1 MASAEVP
8 ECSLC
13 SEHYDQE
20 NRFPRFLSCGHTFCS
35 TCLGK
40 VLENNSISCPD
51 CRKTT
56 SVPTGVA
63 GLTKN
68 YALSKM
74 GNTTPQY
81 VEGLHNCEA
90 CDVKHPATSWCLDCD
105 YDMCTTATRF
115 HTRSKASCDHK
126 VVSLEQLAVSVVCS
140 KHNEQFRL
148 FDEEC
153 NHLVCRSCV
162 TRMHKNHS
170 LLSLAEV
177 GSKYK
182 QEMEA
187 LAAQASA
194 RAEVI
199 KDAENGVM
207 NASSDMEKAYEEQR
221 AKIQSIFKKVSLSL
235 FHVNA
240 FFLYIVNQPIRLH
253 SVDMVEHNSIKRQES
268 KVAQSLTTP

>member
-1 MASAEVP
+1 MATAEVP
-8 ECSLC
+8 ECSIC
-13 SEHYDQE
+13 SEHYDHE
-20 NRFPRFLSCGHTFCS
+20 NRFPRLLSCGHTFCS
-35 TCLGK
+35 TCLEK
-40 VLENNSISCPD
+40 LLKNNYISCPD

-68 YALSKM
+68 FALSKM
-74 GNTTPQY
+74 GCTTPQY

-105 YDMCTTATRF
+105 YDMCTTATRL
-115 HTRSKASCDHK
+115 HPRSKASCAHK
-126 VVSLEQLAVSVVCS
+126 VVSLEQLAVSFFCS
-140 KHNEQFRL
+140 EHKEQFRL
-148 FDEEC
+148 FDQEC
-153 NHLVCRSCV
+153 NHMVCRSCV
-162 TRMHKNHS
+162 TLTHKNHS

-199 KDAENGVM
+199 KDAENRVM

-221 AKIQSIFKKVSLSL
+221 AKIQNIFKKVSLSL
-235 FHVNA
+235 FHVNVLL
-240 FFLYIVNQPIRLH
+240 FLLI
-253 SVDMVEHNSIKRQES
+253 
-268 KVAQSLTTP
+268 

>member
-8 ECSLC
+8 EYPNCR
-13 SEHYDQE
+13 EHYDPE
-20 NRFPRFLSCGHTFCS
+20 NLFRRLLSCDHTFCS
-35 TCLGK
+35 CCLEK
-40 VLENNSISCPD
+40 LLKNNSISCPD
-51 CRKTT
+51 YRKTA

-63 GLTKN
+63 GLLKN
-68 YALSKM
+68 YALLKM

-90 CDVKHPATSWCLDCD
+90 FDVKYLATSWCLDCD
-105 YDMCTTATRF
+105 YDLCRTATRF

-126 VVSLEQLAVSVVCS
+126 FVSLEQLAVSVFCS
-140 KHNEQFRL
+140 KLKEQFRL

-153 NHLVCRSCV
+153 NHMVCRSCV
-162 TRMHKNHS
+162 TLMHKNHS

-199 KDAENGVM
+199 KDAENRVM
-207 NASSDMEKAYEEQR
+207 NASSDMEKAYAEQR
-221 AKIQSIFKKVSLSL
+221 TKIQSVF
-235 FHVNA
+235 
-240 FFLYIVNQPIRLH
+240 
-253 SVDMVEHNSIKRQES
+253 
-268 KVAQSLTTP
+268 

>member
-1 MASAEVP
+1 MV
-8 ECSLC
+8 CTTT
-13 SEHYDQE
+13 QE
-20 NRFPRFLSCGHTFCS
+20 
-35 TCLGK
+35 
-40 VLENNSISCPD
+40 
-51 CRKTT
+51 
-56 SVPTGVA
+56 
-63 GLTKN
+63 
-68 YALSKM
+68 
-74 GNTTPQY
+74 
-81 VEGLHNCEA
+81 VEGLQNCEA

-153 NHLVCRSCV
+153 NHMVCRSCV
-162 TRMHKNHS
+162 TLMHRNHS

-194 RAEVI
+194 QAEVI
-199 KDAENGVM
+199 KDAENRVM
-207 NASSDMEKAYEEQR
+207 TASSDMEKAYEEQR
-221 AKIQSIFKKVSLSL
+221 AEIQSVFKKVSLSL
-235 FHVNA
+235 FHVNVLL
-240 FFLYIVNQPIRLH
+240 FLF
-253 SVDMVEHNSIKRQES
+253 M
-268 KVAQSLTTP
+268 